1 MFAIRDSDKLRSCL
15 LFDIGYV
22 YLKPN
27 YYSKF
32 KILLIC
38 LSLYVRDTEIH
49 CKFTK
54 NNYI

>member
-27 YYSKF
+27 YYSK
-32 KILLIC
+32 
-38 LSLYVRDTEIH
+38 SYSYVCIS
-49 CKFTK
+49 
-54 NNYI
+54 YIEKRIIEVGV